1 MQGHNDFNSVKAERG
16 EAVAEEKFGVGRVLF
31 MEFKE
36 RNHLCYIKL
45 QGKAASVDSEAAAS
59 CPEHL
64 GEIIN
69 EDACMK

>member
-1 MQGHNDFNSVKAERG
+1 
-16 EAVAEEKFGVGRVLF
+16 

>member
-1 MQGHNDFNSVKAERG
+1 MLFISVKAERG
-16 EAVAEEKFGVGRVLF
+16 EAAAEEESGVGRVLF

-36 RNHLCYIKL
+36 RIHLCHIKL
-45 QGKAASVDSEAAAS
+45 QGKAASVDSEAAAH

>member
-1 MQGHNDFNSVKAERG
+1 
-16 EAVAEEKFGVGRVLF
+16 

-36 RNHLCYIKL
+36 RNHLCHIKL
-45 QGKAASVDSEAAAS
+45 QGKAASVDSEAAAH